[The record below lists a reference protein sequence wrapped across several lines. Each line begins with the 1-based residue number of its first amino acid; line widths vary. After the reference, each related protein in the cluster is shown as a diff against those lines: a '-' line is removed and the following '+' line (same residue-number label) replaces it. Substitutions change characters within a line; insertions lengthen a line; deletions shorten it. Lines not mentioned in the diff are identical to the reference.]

1 MGSECIFC
9 MVLSGDIP
17 AERIRE
23 DEHTVAVM
31 DINPF
36 SRGHAVVFPRRHVRG
51 LYDVGE
57 EDLARTFSAARQVAA
72 MVRDRL
78 GADGVNL
85 LANAERAAWQ
95 SIFHFHVH
103 VIPRYDGDP
112 LQLPIRPRRAAP
124 EDLAAVAQELRG
136 S

>member
-1 MGSECIFC
+1 MASDCVFC

-17 AERIRE
+17 AEAVHE
-23 DEHTVAVM
+23 DAHTLAVM

-51 LYDVGE
+51 LYEVGDE
-57 EDLARTFSAARQVAA
+57 ELARTCSVARRLAIMA
-72 MVRDRL
+72 RDRL

-85 LANAERAAWQ
+85 LNNTERAAWQ
-95 SIFHFHVH
+95 SIFHFHLH

-112 LQLPIRPRRAAP
+112 LQLPIQPRRAQS
-124 EDLAAVAQELRG
+124 EELAAVAQRLRAT
-136 S
+136 